1 MTLLILDATVLSNKD
16 FGVEVDDLPA
26 LEVSDERDSYDRTDG
41 DGLWIGVYLGF
52 LAEQGRLLGLE
63 KDFFFSDESTL
74 DEETFEEVPSLF
86 ARRLMVEFTN
96 QHYEDWKAQAITLPD
111 WDDIREQNRDFC
123 DECEAGWERV
133 PGTYNGPWAEDV
145 EDDEDVSEPKLG
157 EAEVAARR
165 ERNQEREA
173 ERRRR
178 ESAQEEAEAEEVERN
193 FICDDDCNS
202 FCERVEEQFLEAI
215 EIEAASLKS
224 AWEKFSAEKCT
235 RNLPPL

>member
-26 LEVSDERDSYDRTDG
+26 LEVSDERNSYDRTDG

-63 KDFFFSDESTL
+63 KDFFFSDESAL
-74 DEETFEEVPSLF
+74 NEETFEEVPSLF
-86 ARRLMVEFTN
+86 ARRLMLEFTN
-96 QHYEDWKAQAITLPD
+96 QHYEDWKAQAVTLPD
-111 WDDIREQNRDFC
+111 WDEVRSQCRDYC
-123 DECEAGWERV
+123 DDCDAGWECV
-133 PGTYNGPWAEDV
+133 LGTYDGPLAEDV
-145 EDDEDVSEPKLG
+145 EDDEDVSDPKLG
-157 EAEVAARR
+157 EAELAARR
-165 ERNQEREA
+165 ERNRTRERERQRREAAQEAAEA
-173 ERRRR
+173 ER
-178 ESAQEEAEAEEVERN
+178 ERN
-193 FICDDDCNS
+193 FICDDDCDS
-202 FCERVEEQFLEAI
+202 FCERVEERFLDEV